1 MARECLVSW
10 LKSSHF
16 DMRWLHLH
24 MPRPS
29 FFHFPY
35 CCCFPLSVTCTRQLI
50 KSVHCAPL
58 VVVSAVVVVSFCYC
72 CCSRGIINLLA
83 NCLLAALAAAAAVA
97 AAAAAVQ
104 CLQCSQHLPLSF
116 AHFLHDS
123 TNICAAFSLVF
134 PLADMICFPLP
145 LLPPSLSLC
154 SAAHLSRL
162 SDFLCR
168 QAEAER
174 ECAAQLIIVKSFIL
188 PLCMRKSM
196 QPASSLPLRLLMLPC
211 KLLFP

>member
-1 MARECLVSW
+1 MPRELAKVLSLW
-10 LKSSHF
+10 HALAASAYAT
-16 DMRWLHLH
+16 
-24 MPRPS
+24 PRPS
-29 FFHFPY
+29 LFHFPY
-35 CCCFPLSVTCTRQLI
+35 CCFSLSVTCTRQLI

-83 NCLLAALAAAAAVA
+83 NCLLAALAAAAA

-145 LLPPSLSLC
+145 LLPLCPSLSLF
-154 SAAHLSRL
+154 A
-162 SDFLCR
+162 
-168 QAEAER
+168 
-174 ECAAQLIIVKSFIL
+174 
-188 PLCMRKSM
+188 
-196 QPASSLPLRLLMLPC
+196 LLLT
-211 KLLFP
+211 